1 MALKM
6 FIRFLCFVRVFYVV
20 WRERALL
27 ADYLCFECLA
37 LDFLFFKIFISFYL
51 FIKINIVYLFITII
65 IMDIC

>member
-6 FIRFLCFVRVFYVV
+6 FIRFLCFVCVFNVV

-37 LDFLFFKIFISFYL
+37 LDFLSFFFSFYL
-51 FIKINIVYLFITII
+51 FIKINIVYFIITII